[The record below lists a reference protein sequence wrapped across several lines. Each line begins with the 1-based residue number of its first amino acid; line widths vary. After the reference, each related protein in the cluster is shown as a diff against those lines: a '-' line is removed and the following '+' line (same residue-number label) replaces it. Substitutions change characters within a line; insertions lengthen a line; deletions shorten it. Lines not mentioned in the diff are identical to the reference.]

1 MSPLTVTS
9 AQDESS
15 MPALPVPFPFVALVG
30 QDLLQQAL
38 LLVAVDAGL
47 GGILIAGPRG
57 TAKSTSARAL
67 AALLAPAPFVTLPL
81 GASEA
86 QLIGSLDLGV
96 ALSEGTARFAPGLLA
111 KAHGGVLYVDEVNLL
126 PDALADALLDAAASG
141 INVVERDGVSH
152 RHAAR
157 FMLIGTMNEEEGEL
171 RPQLSDRFG
180 LSVVLENYADVA
192 LREAI
197 VRSRLAF
204 DLDPDAFVASCASDT
219 ASLRVQIET
228 ARKQLPSL
236 SFTDAVHR
244 RVSEWCLAA
253 AVDGVRAD
261 LVMLKAARAQAALD
275 GVTAIS
281 VSHVDRVAPLVLAH
295 RRHAGARPM
304 PGNSAPTSGPR
315 DTDQSPP
322 SGGVSGEV
330 DGASQS
336 HGSRHKGDDP
346 SYGSGVGGLSDNVP
360 TGKAAND
367 IASSSG
373 NPFDKGAADNASG
386 GASSS
391 APAGDPTV
399 DWGYLAPE
407 AASITSVKPLRPY
420 DAKKA

>member
-1 MSPLTVTS
+1 MSSTTASALSENTPL
-9 AQDESS
+9 
-15 MPALPVPFPFVALVG
+15 PALPQPFPFVALVG
-30 QDLLQQAL
+30 QDALQQAL

-47 GGILIAGPRG
+47 GGVLIAGPRG

-86 QLIGSLDLGV
+86 QLIGSLDLDAV
-96 ALSEGTARFAPGLLA
+96 LRDGTARFAPGMLA

-180 LSVVLENYADVA
+180 LSVVLENYRDVA

-204 DLDPDAFVASCASDT
+204 DLDPEAFVASHAAST
-219 ASLRVQIET
+219 LALRQKIEA
-228 ARKQLPSL
+228 ARLRL
-236 SFTDAVHR
+236 SALAFSDAVHR

-275 GVTAIS
+275 GAESIS
-281 VSHVDRVAPLVLAH
+281 VAHVDRVAPLVLSH
-295 RRHAGARPM
+295 RRQAGA
-304 PGNSAPTSGPR
+304 
-315 DTDQSPP
+315 SPSP
-322 SGGVSGEV
+322 SGGEQASMPTEQSSAKGQDSNQPARNGVDAPSAAETRKGHGEMMSRGQA
-330 DGASQS
+330 DGRASAAPD
-336 HGSRHKGDDP
+336 GDP
-346 SYGSGVGGLSDNVP
+346 S
-360 TGKAAND
+360 K
-367 IASSSG
+367 
-373 NPFDKGAADNASG
+373 
-386 GASSS
+386 
-391 APAGDPTV
+391 
-399 DWGYLAPE
+399 DWGYLAP
-407 AASITSVKPLRPY
+407 AQTAVPHVKHVRPY